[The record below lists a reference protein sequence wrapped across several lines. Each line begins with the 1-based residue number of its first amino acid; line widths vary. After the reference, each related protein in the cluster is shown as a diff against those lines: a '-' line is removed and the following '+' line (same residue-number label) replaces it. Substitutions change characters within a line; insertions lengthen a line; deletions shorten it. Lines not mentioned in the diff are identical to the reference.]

1 MPCQQDELYRA
12 ERGVPLGNR
21 FETQPQMQQ
30 WVDDLH
36 NRLWH
41 NHEPWGKDF
50 PDVVRIEAWFKSR
63 GSASVGGF
71 KPDCNCGVIEMLP
84 CHRNEL
90 TVCHEISHVLT
101 AARYGPASG
110 HSPWFARTY
119 LKLVYSAMGSET
131 YKALYDNFRAAGI
144 DIDIDE

>member
-12 ERGVPLGNR
+12 EGGVPLGR
-21 FETQPQMQQ
+21 EFKTQPEMQK

-41 NHEPWGKDF
+41 NHEAWGEDY
-50 PDVVRIEAWFKSR
+50 PNVVRIEAYFRSK
-63 GSASVGGF
+63 GNASVGSF
-71 KPDCNCGVIEMLP
+71 KAEANCGVVEMLP

-90 TVCHEISHVLT
+90 VLCHEIAHALA
-101 AARYGPASG
+101 AARYGS
-110 HSPWFARTY
+110 HSHDPWFARTY
-119 LKLVYSAMGSET
+119 LKLVYAVMGSEV
-131 YKALYDNFRAAGI
+131 YKALWENFTAAGI